1 MGDEKSVRREAKDM
15 AASVR
20 VLLAVALSATI
31 CSGFAADYPTRPVTF
46 IVPWGAGGGT
56 DAVGRMMATLLER
69 DLGKPVNVVNRTG
82 GSGVVGHQA
91 LATAKADGYTIGI
104 ITVEIGMMH
113 HQGLTQLDGAS
124 FTPLGMVNIDPAS
137 VQVRADA
144 PYRSL
149 ADLVA
154 AIKANPGKL
163 KASGTA
169 HGGIWHLSLYG
180 MLHDLKL
187 DPRTVLWVPS
197 ASNAAGLLD
206 LVAGGVD
213 MVPGSHPEARAL
225 IEAGKVR
232 SLAVMDTVP
241 SALFPKVPT
250 LKQAINSKWVSGA
263 WRGVAAPKGLPPEI
277 ESRLVAAVKKA
288 YDSTEFRDFMNSRGF
303 GMRYSP
309 PREFAAFMVGDDVE
323 LGRLMKVVGLAK

>member
-1 MGDEKSVRREAKDM
+1 MRREGLKI
-15 AASVR
+15 
-20 VLLAVALSATI
+20 LLAIALSATI
-31 CSGFAADYPTRPVTF
+31 CTSFAADYPARPITF

-91 LATAKADGYTIGI
+91 LATAKPDGYTIGI
-104 ITVEIGMMH
+104 VTVEIGMMH
-113 HQGLTQLDGAS
+113 HQGLTQLNGDS
-124 FTPLGMVNIDPAS
+124 FAPLGLVNIDSAS

-144 PYRSL
+144 PYRTL

-154 AIKANPGKL
+154 AIKANPGRL

-180 MLHDLKL
+180 MLHDLKIE
-187 DPRTVLWVPS
+187 PRSVLWVPS

-225 IEAGKVR
+225 IEAGKVK
-232 SLAVMDTVP
+232 SLAVMDVQP
-241 SALFPKVPT
+241 SQLFPKVPT
-250 LKQAINSKWVSGA
+250 LKQAVNSKWVSGA
-263 WRGVAAPKGLPPEI
+263 WRGIAAPKGLPAEI
-277 ESRLVAAVKKA
+277 EARLVAAVKKA
-288 YDSTEFRDFMNSRGF
+288 YDSTEFRDFMTSRGF
-303 GMRYSP
+303 GMRYAL
-309 PREFAAFMVGDDVE
+309 PREFAEFMRKDDAE
-323 LGRLMKVVGLAK
+323 LGALMKAVGLAK

>member
-1 MGDEKSVRREAKDM
+1 VRQSRALKI
-15 AASVR
+15 
-20 VLLAVALSATI
+20 LLAIALSATI
-31 CSGFAADYPTRPVTF
+31 CTGFAADYPTRPITF

-82 GSGVVGHQA
+82 GSGVVGHQV
-91 LATAKADGYTIGI
+91 LATGKPDGYTIGI
-104 ITVEIGMMH
+104 ITVEIGMMR
-113 HQGLTQLDGAS
+113 HQGLTQLNGAS
-124 FTPLGMVNIDPAS
+124 FAPLGMVNIDSAS

-144 PYRSL
+144 PYRNL
-149 ADLVA
+149 AELVA

-180 MLHDLKL
+180 LLHDLKIE
-187 DPRTVLWVPS
+187 PRSVLWVPS

-225 IEAGKVR
+225 IEAGKVK
-232 SLAVMDTVP
+232 SLVVMDGEP

-250 LKQAINSKWVSGA
+250 LKQAVGSGWVSGA
-263 WRGVAAPKGLPPEI
+263 WRGIAAPKGLPADI
-277 ESRLVAAVKKA
+277 ESRLVAAVKKV
-288 YDSTEFRDFMNSRGF
+288 YDSAEFREFMTTRGF
-303 GMRYSP
+303 GMRYLP
-309 PREFAAFMVGDDVE
+309 PREFAAFMAKDDAE
-323 LGRLMKVVGLAK
+323 LGALMKVVGLAK

>member
-1 MGDEKSVRREAKDM
+1 MRRTIFD
-15 AASVR
+15 
-20 VLLAVALSATI
+20 VLLTVLLTVVASI
-31 CSGFAADYPTRPVTF
+31 GFAADYPVRPITF

-113 HQGLTQLDGAS
+113 HQGLTQLNGAS
-124 FTPLGMVNIDPAS
+124 FAPLGMVNIDSAS

-144 PYRSL
+144 PYRDL
-149 ADLVA
+149 GELVA
-154 AIKANPGKL
+154 AIKGNPGRL

-180 MLHDLKL
+180 LLHDLKIE
-187 DPRTVLWVPS
+187 PRTVLWVPS

-213 MVPGSHPEARAL
+213 MVSGSHPEARAL
-225 IEAGKVR
+225 IEAGKVK
-232 SLAVMDTVP
+232 SLAVMDNQP

-250 LKQAINSKWVSGA
+250 LRQAVGSQWVSGA
-263 WRGVAAPKGLPPEI
+263 WRGIAAPKGLPPNI
-277 ESRLVAAVKKA
+277 ESRLVAAVKKV
-288 YDSTEFRDFMNSRGF
+288 YDSAEFRQFMTTRGF
-303 GMRYSP
+303 GMRYAP
-309 PREFAAFMVGDDVE
+309 PQEFAAFMARDDAE
-323 LGRLMKVVGLAK
+323 LGALMKVVGLAR